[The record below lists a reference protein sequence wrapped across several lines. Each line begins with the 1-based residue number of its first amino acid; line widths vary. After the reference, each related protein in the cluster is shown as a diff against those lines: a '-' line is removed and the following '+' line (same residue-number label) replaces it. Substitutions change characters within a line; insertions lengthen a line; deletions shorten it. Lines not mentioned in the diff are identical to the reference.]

1 MEADLELSFF
11 KLHAAKNDFVLIAAD
26 QLNTPLRFDQLA
38 LAIAD
43 RHAGVGFDQLM
54 VLTKDR
60 RASSGL
66 GYLVYN
72 ADGSQA
78 QQCGNGARA
87 LADWLCRH
95 RALVPPFQLQ
105 APTALIDVITDEAL
119 GLGVQLQRP
128 QFAPNQLPLNRE
140 VEQLQYPI
148 HILGLDLQF
157 SALSLGNP
165 HITFCVEDLDK
176 ANVEAIGSALQRH
189 EDFPEK
195 VNVGF
200 CQVINRQEI
209 NLRVFERGAGET
221 FACGSGACAAVI
233 NMIRLGHC
241 DRGVH
246 VRMPGGE
253 LAVAWPSDDAAV
265 QLFGPVLEVFQGRM
279 LIQAKWLRA

>member
-1 MEADLELSFF
+1 MESDLELSFF

-26 QLNTPLRFDQLA
+26 QLNASLRFAQLA

-43 RHAGVGFDQLM
+43 RHAGIGFDQLM
-54 VLTKDR
+54 ILTKDL
-60 RASSGL
+60 RANSGL

-87 LADWLCRH
+87 IADWLCRH

-105 APTALIDVITDEAL
+105 APTALIDVIMDDAL

-128 QFAPNQLPLNRE
+128 EFAPNRLPLNRNG
-140 VEQLQYPI
+140 EQLQYSI
-148 HILGLDLQF
+148 DLLGLERQF
-157 SALSLGNP
+157 AALSLGNP
-165 HITFCVEDLDK
+165 HITFCVEDVDK
-176 ANVEAIGSALQRH
+176 ADIHAIGGALQRH

-200 CQVINRQEI
+200 CQVINRKEI

-233 NMIRLGHC
+233 NMIRLGLC
-241 DRGVH
+241 DRRVRVH
-246 VRMPGGE
+246 MPGGE
-253 LAVAWPSDDAAV
+253 LAVSWPSDDAAV
-265 QLFGPVLEVFQGRM
+265 QLFGPVVEVFQGRM
-279 LIQAKWLRA
+279 PIDANWLLA